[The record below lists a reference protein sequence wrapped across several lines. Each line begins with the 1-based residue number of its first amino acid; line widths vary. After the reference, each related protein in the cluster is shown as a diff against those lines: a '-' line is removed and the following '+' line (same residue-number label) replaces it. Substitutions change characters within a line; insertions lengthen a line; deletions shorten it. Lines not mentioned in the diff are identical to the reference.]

1 MIRKPTMAALAFVLA
16 FPAFAEPPAGPVQIA
31 KPPLD
36 PNERVCRDIDV
47 SGIRMATRRVCATR
61 AEWKAREQLDR
72 EEIQQL
78 QRPIQECMVMGTR
91 RC

>member
-1 MIRKPTMAALAFVLA
+1 MIHQSMIAALALA
-16 FPAFAEPPAGPVQIA
+16 LSLPAFAEPAAAPARTA
-31 KPPLD
+31 KPPAD
-36 PNERVCRDIDV
+36 PNERICRDIDV
-47 SGIRMATRRVCATR
+47 SGIRMATRRICATR
-61 AEWKAREQLDR
+61 AEWQAREQLDR

>member
-1 MIRKPTMAALAFVLA
+1 MIRQSTLVALALGA
-16 FPAFAEPPAGPVQIA
+16 SLPAYAAPQTAPAEAA
-31 KPPLD
+31 KPLLD
-36 PNERVCRDIDV
+36 PQERICKEIDV

-61 AEWKAREQLDR
+61 SEWQAREQLDR

-78 QRPIQECMVMGTR
+78 QRPIQECMIMGTR